1 MNKRFGKNDLI
12 LLAVLLA
19 AAALGF
25 YFFYFQNR
33 PQGDQVLITI
43 DGTVYGTYSLN
54 GEQEIQIPDASGTT
68 TNVLSIRDGKAKM
81 IEASCPD
88 KLCEYQNAISK
99 SGESIICLPNK
110 VVVTVTGGQED
121 DTIDAFSK

>member
-12 LLAVLLA
+12 LLVVLLA
-19 AAALGF
+19 VAALGF
-25 YFFYFQNR
+25 YFFYFRNR
-33 PQGDQVLITI
+33 PQGDQVQITI
-43 DGTVYGTYSLN
+43 DGTVYGTYSLSR
-54 GEQEIQIPDASGTT
+54 EQEIQIPDASGTT
-68 TNVLSIRDGKAKM
+68 TNVLSIKDGKAKM
-81 IEASCPD
+81 IEANCPD

-110 VVVTVTGGQED
+110 VVVTVTGEQDD

>member
-12 LLAVLLA
+12 LLIVLLV

-25 YFFYFQNR
+25 YFFYFRSR
-33 PQGDQVLITI
+33 PQGDQVQITI
-43 DGTVYGTYSLN
+43 DGTVYGTYSLSK
-54 GEQEIQIPDASGTT
+54 EQKIQIPDASGAT
-68 TNVLSIRDGKAKM
+68 TNVLLIKDGKAKM
-81 IEASCPD
+81 IEANCPD

-110 VVVTVTGGQED
+110 VVVTVTGEQDD

>member
-12 LLAVLLA
+12 LLVVLLA
-19 AAALGF
+19 VAALGF
-25 YFFYFQNR
+25 YFFYFRNR
-33 PQGDQVLITI
+33 PQGDQVQITI
-43 DGTVYGTYSLN
+43 DGTVYGTYSLSK
-54 GEQEIQIPDASGTT
+54 EQEIQIPDVSGAT
-68 TNVLSIRDGKAKM
+68 TNVLSIKDGKAKM
-81 IEASCPD
+81 IEANCPD

-110 VVVTVTGGQED
+110 VVVTVTGEQDD

>member
-12 LLAVLLA
+12 LLAVLLV

-54 GEQEIQIPDASGTT
+54 GEQEIKIPDAS
-68 TNVLSIRDGKAKM
+68 RYH
-81 IEASCPD
+81 ECPVD
-88 KLCEYQNAISK
+88 QGWK
-99 SGESIICLPNK
+99 G
-110 VVVTVTGGQED
+110 
-121 DTIDAFSK
+121 